1 MQINIFETW
10 FHPLCNGKITK
21 RRENLALIIV
31 LPRVIDAM
39 HQLVLKESLEH
50 HTILHTGHLNQSLF
64 VCSLVTR
71 TAHKHL
77 TEHWIQREIKGV
89 YELLLMNTQ
98 WSQFFLAGNWLWPK
112 MMIVT
117 SPFWCETLP
126 SKSRHS
132 IKVLMAD
139 PLCNCRHDF
148 LTKTYIFIS
157 TDNFSIWFNATWI
170 ELRDSQLPNQLPDYR
185 NFRSTT

>member
-21 RRENLALIIV
+21 RRENLALILV
-31 LPRVIDAM
+31 LPHVIDAM
-39 HQLVLKESLEH
+39 HQLALKESLEH
-50 HTILHTGHLNQSLF
+50 YTILHTGCLNQSLF
-64 VCSLVTR
+64 VCHWLLELLINTSLSLES
-71 TAHKHL
+71 KGKS
-77 TEHWIQREIKGV
+77 KGV
-89 YELLLMNTQ
+89 YELLSMNTQ

-112 MMIVT
+112 MVIVT
-117 SPFWCETLP
+117 SPFWCDTLP

-139 PLCNCRHDF
+139 PLCNCRHDV
-148 LTKTYIFIS
+148 LTKTYICIS

-170 ELRDSQLPNQLPDYR
+170 ELRDSQLPNKLPDYR
-185 NFRSTT
+185 DFRSTT